1 MCWQVIRR
9 LIPKKER
16 MKRINNI
23 YEKIYD
29 LENLRRAHQ
38 MAKKDK
44 SHYESVQ
51 KVEADLDNR
60 LLLIQKML
68 KDKTYHVGQYKI
80 SIIEDKGKKRLL
92 HKLPYFPDR
101 IIQWAIMLQIEETF
115 TKTFTNFSCASLKG
129 RGTRYATKILS
140 GYLRDKSETQYCLK
154 IDVLKFYPNIDRSI
168 LKQLLRKKFKDKELL
183 WLLDNII
190 DSMDNASYQGLSIPE
205 EFKAVYFQQGKGI
218 PIGSYLSQYLANFYL
233 TYFDHWLKEKLGCR
247 YVVRYMDDIVVLHNS
262 KRILHEWCK
271 KIQDYLN
278 NNLRLL
284 IKGNWQ
290 VFPVEKRGIDFVGFR
305 HFHHFRL
312 LRKRILKNTKRA
324 TRAMSK
330 YPNKHNWSACI
341 SYYGWLVSS
350 NSYNFFKKRYGP
362 LLGQLNNF
370 YNLNIR
376 GPQKNEHEVIS
387 FKKYSY
393 TKI

>member
-1 MCWQVIRR
+1 M
-9 LIPKKER
+9 
-16 MKRINNI
+16 
-23 YEKIYD
+23 
-29 LENLRRAHQ
+29 
-38 MAKKDK
+38 
-44 SHYESVQ
+44 
-51 KVEADLDNR
+51 
-60 LLLIQKML
+60 
-68 KDKTYHVGQYKI
+68 
-80 SIIEDKGKKRLL
+80 
-92 HKLPYFPDR
+92 
-101 IIQWAIMLQIEETF
+101 
-115 TKTFTNFSCASLKG
+115 
-129 RGTRYATKILS
+129 
-140 GYLRDKSETQYCLK
+140 
-154 IDVLKFYPNIDRSI
+154 
-168 LKQLLRKKFKDKELL
+168 
-183 WLLDNII
+183 
-190 DSMDNASYQGLSIPE
+190 
-205 EFKAVYFQQGKGI
+205 
-218 PIGSYLSQYLANFYL
+218 
-233 TYFDHWLKEKLGCR
+233 
-247 YVVRYMDDIVVLHNS
+247 VRYMDDIVVLHNS